1 MTLMVNRSDRRFQ
14 TLSPTRAREAA
25 RLIENEARGNPS
37 RPGASSDARQAGRIY
52 DCNRVPN
59 RVCNSTLDTGG
70 VHVCVAD
77 DAVSGEPLSGLVF
90 PASREKSREN
100 SIFWLPDGTGA
111 PKNDR
116 CTSAF

>member
-52 DCNRVPN
+52 DCNRVPH
-59 RVCNSTLDTGG
+59 RVCTSTLARGRGPYMAGG
-70 VHVCVAD
+70 E
-77 DAVSGEPLSGLVF
+77 GGIRPL
-90 PASREKSREN
+90 
-100 SIFWLPDGTGA
+100 GTGYPVRQISNVA
-111 PKNDR
+111 SVWER
-116 CTSAF
+116 S

>member
-52 DCNRVPN
+52 DCNRVPH
-59 RVCNSTLDTGG
+59 RVCTFTLARGE
-70 VHVCVAD
+70 VHTCLAERD
-77 DAVSGEPLSGLVF
+77 GFEPSYMDPAPV
-90 PASREKSREN
+90 ASR
-100 SIFWLPDGTGA
+100 SID
-111 PKNDR
+111 
-116 CTSAF
+116 